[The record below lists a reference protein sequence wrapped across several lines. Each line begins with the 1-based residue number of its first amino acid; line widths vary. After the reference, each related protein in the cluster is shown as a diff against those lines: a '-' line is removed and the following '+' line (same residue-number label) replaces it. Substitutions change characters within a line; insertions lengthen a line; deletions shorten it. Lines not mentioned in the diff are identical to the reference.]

1 MKNMKTLAALTFAA
15 ALLSG
20 AAMAQGKPDILIGHI
35 AINSGPAGTYGRTQF
50 VMVQLAAEDINKA
63 GGINGSMVKV
73 ETADSEFNPA
83 KASLRLREFQSKG
96 AFGVVGPMSGGEWE
110 TAAPLANQI
119 KMPAITVNAS
129 KPGITVRPWT
139 LRLGP
144 TDAVMAVGAMA
155 EMKKKF
161 PNAKRVAIMA
171 DIRQASGVSA
181 VDIQQEAAKKFGF
194 EIIEVL
200 EFSTATTDVSPLA
213 IKVKNLNPDF
223 ILVNAVIPQAL
234 ALAKEFVVQ
243 GVTTPVLANSFIWP
257 GGWVGAVGDAGKT
270 WYTWGWLTN
279 SKLADGNQA
288 LYDTLVPRYIVGAT
302 KDPTNGPPNVANA
315 ANAYDAVLLMASI
328 LKRKGIDGNTPADKA
343 REALKD
349 GFMETSQFS
358 GLLNHKITPEGDS
371 VQQVRLLQPDLVN
384 KVWKF
389 AD

>member
-1 MKNMKTLAALTFAA
+1 MKKVKTLAALTFAA
-15 ALLSG
+15 TLLSG
-20 AAMAQGKPDILIGHI
+20 AALAQGKPDILIGHV

-63 GGINGSMVKV
+63 GGINGSMIKV

-144 TDAVMAVGAMA
+144 TDAVMAVGAME

-161 PNAKRVAIMA
+161 PNAKRIAIMA

-181 VDIQQEAAKKFGF
+181 VEIQQEAAKKFGF

-213 IKVKNLNPDF
+213 IKVKNLKPDF

-234 ALAKEFVVQ
+234 ALAKEFVTQ

-288 LYDTLVPRYIVGAT
+288 LYDTVVPRYIVGAT

-328 LKRKGIDGNTPADKA
+328 LKRKGIDGNTPPEKA

-349 GFMETSQFS
+349 GFMETTQFS
-358 GLLNHKITPEGDS
+358 GLLNHKISPEGDS
-371 VQQVRLLQPDLVN
+371 VQQVRLLQPDLAN

>member
-1 MKNMKTLAALTFAA
+1 MKTWMAAGAA
-15 ALLSG
+15 ALLLSG
-20 AAMAQGKPDILIGHI
+20 TALAQGKPDILIGHI
-35 AINSGPAGTYGRTQF
+35 GINSGPAGTYGRTQF
-50 VMVQLAAEDINKA
+50 VMVQIAAEDVNKA

-83 KASLRLREFQSKG
+83 KASLRLREFHSRG
-96 AFGVVGPMSGGEWE
+96 AVGVVGPMSGGEWE

-144 TDAVMAVGAMA
+144 TDKVMAAGALK
-155 EMKKKF
+155 EMTKKF
-161 PNAKRVAIMA
+161 PNAKRIAIMA
-171 DIRQASGVSA
+171 DIRQASGAAA
-181 VDIQQEAAKKFGF
+181 VEIQKEAAKKLGL
-194 EIIEVL
+194 EIVDVL

-213 IKVKNLNPDF
+213 IKVKNLHVDF

-234 ALAKEFVVQ
+234 ALAKAFVVQ

-257 GGWVGAVGDAGKT
+257 GGWVGAVGEAGKT

-279 SKLADGNQA
+279 TKVIDGNQA
-288 LYDTLVPRYIVGAT
+288 LYDTVAPRYIAAAT
-302 KDPTNGPPNVANA
+302 KDPTNGPANVANT

-328 LKRKGIDGNTPADKA
+328 LKRKGVDGNTPIEKA

-349 GFMETSQFS
+349 GFMETKEFS

-371 VQQVRLLQPDLVN
+371 VQQLRLLQPDIAH